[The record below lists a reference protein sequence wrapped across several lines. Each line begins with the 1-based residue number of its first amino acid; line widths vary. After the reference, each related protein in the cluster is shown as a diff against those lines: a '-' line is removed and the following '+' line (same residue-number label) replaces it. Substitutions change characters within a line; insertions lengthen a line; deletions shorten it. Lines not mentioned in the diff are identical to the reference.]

1 MNGETNISFA
11 LNPIGRIRTPHQR
24 LEDCPRGVRS
34 AQGNAQLEI
43 DPVFQDALLDID
55 QASHLHV
62 LYWLDRSERS
72 VLRRPT
78 PHDGVLRGVFAT
90 RSPVRPN
97 PIGLAVVKLLRR
109 EGGLLTVS
117 GMDCLDGTAL
127 LDLKPYLPGVDC
139 VADAVLTWFS
149 GRVLDPTGAL
159 AGKESV

>member
-1 MNGETNISFA
+1 MTTASILLE
-11 LNPIGRIRTPHQR
+11 PIGRIRTPHQR
-24 LEDCPRGVRS
+24 LEDCPRGVRG
-34 AQGNAQLEI
+34 AQGSAQLEI
-43 DPVFQDALLDID
+43 DPAFEDALLDID
-55 QASHLHV
+55 HASHLHV

-78 PHDGVLRGVFAT
+78 PHDGMLRGVFAT

-117 GMDCLDGTAL
+117 GMDCLDGTVL

-139 VADAVLTWFS
+139 AADATLAWLSVKTPNPA
-149 GRVLDPTGAL
+149 GTPTADRP
-159 AGKESV
+159 E

>member
-1 MNGETNISFA
+1 MNGETSASFT
-11 LNPIGRIRTPHQR
+11 LHPIGRIRTPHLR

-34 AQGNAQLEI
+34 AQGSAQLEI
-43 DPVFQDALLDID
+43 DPVFHDALLDID

-97 PIGLAVVKLLRR
+97 PIGLAVVKFLRR
-109 EGGLLTVS
+109 KGGMLAVS

-139 VADAVLTWFS
+139 AADAVLTWFS

-159 AGKESV
+159 AGKESA

>member
-1 MNGETNISFA
+1 MNGETITSFV

-24 LEDCPRGVRS
+24 LEDCPRGVRC
-34 AQGNAQLEI
+34 AQGSARLEI
-43 DPVFQDALLDID
+43 DPAYQDALLDID

-97 PIGLAVVKLLRR
+97 PIGLAVVRLMQR
-109 EGGLLTVS
+109 EGRLLTVS

-127 LDLKPYLPGVDC
+127 LDLKPYLPGADC
-139 VADAVLTWFS
+139 VSDAVLTWFS
-149 GRVLDPTGAL
+149 GTVLDPAGAL
-159 AGKESV
+159 ASKGSA

>member
-1 MNGETNISFA
+1 MNGETSTSFV

-43 DPVFQDALLDID
+43 DPAYQDALLDID

-97 PIGLAVVKLLRR
+97 PIGLAVVRLMQR
-109 EGGLLTVS
+109 EGRFLTVS
-117 GMDCLDGTAL
+117 GMDCLDSTAL

-139 VADAVLTWFS
+139 VADAVLAWFS
-149 GRVLDPTGAL
+149 GRVLDPAGAL
-159 AGKESV
+159 ASKESV